1 MTQRLAVASLAIA
14 ALSAPVSAVCAGCG
28 AMNLART
35 VGRGNSE
42 LVVSSGGPLL
52 AIGPAVFPTPQVR
65 VGGRYG
71 ATDDVDLLGH
81 VALDTVAAAFLALD
95 AGVVGQMVR
104 ERGGFAMSLSV
115 RVHAVIDLDDAVA
128 PRVLPE
134 VGLHLEHPLHPSLWL
149 FGGLAGLAQLE
160 APRMRPF
167 LFVSPYLGLEA
178 RFDPQRDASGRP
190 TEQAGIALQLGWI
203 NPWEGETSLVRFV
216 PDGAGAITVVL
227 AFRHRFGGI
236 DR

>member
-1 MTQRLAVASLAIA
+1 VTHRLALASLVIA
-14 ALSAPVSAVCAGCG
+14 ASSATVACTGCG

-35 VGRGNSE
+35 VGRGNAE

-52 AIGPAVFPTPQVR
+52 AIGSAVFPTPQVR
-65 VGGRYG
+65 IGGRYG

-81 VALDTVAAAFLALD
+81 VALDTVAAAFVALD

-104 ERGGFAMSLSV
+104 ARGGFAMSLSA
-115 RVHAVIDLDDAVA
+115 RLHAVIDLDDAVA

-149 FGGLAGLAQLE
+149 FFGVAGLAQLE
-160 APRMRPF
+160 APAMRPF

-178 RFDPQRDASGRP
+178 RFDPQRDPSGRA
-190 TEQAGIALQLGWI
+190 TEQAGLALQLGWI
-203 NPWEGETSLVRFV
+203 NPWESDTSLVRFV
-216 PDGAGAITVVL
+216 PDGAGALTVVL